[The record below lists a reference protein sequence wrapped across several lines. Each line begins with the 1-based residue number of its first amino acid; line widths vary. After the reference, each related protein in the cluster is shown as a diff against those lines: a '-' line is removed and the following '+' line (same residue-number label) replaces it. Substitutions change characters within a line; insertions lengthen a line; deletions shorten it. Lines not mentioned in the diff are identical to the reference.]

1 MSCEIVSKA
10 ADKSSSTSITPCKM
24 HVLIISCI
32 HLKLQKIWKIICH
45 NADLAENASCS
56 MFNSNGIYCIVRILS
71 YFLKNRQWLILNKAN
86 NGQDSSS
93 MCLLSLAILLVK
105 FHFREK
111 KVVGSKF
118 NYPLS
123 PPWWPLLVVQKK
135 LFDMLSHLQIQFWIC
150 TYYSVSLLKVW
161 LLQLRSFPFLLRIIS
176 GKL

>member
-1 MSCEIVSKA
+1 MVFKWG
-10 ADKSSSTSITPCKM
+10 STVHTKYTCIGICLCIQNAL
-24 HVLIISCI
+24 LIISCI

-45 NADLAENASCS
+45 NADLVENASYS

-71 YFLKNRQWLILNKAN
+71 YFLKNRQGLILNKAN

-123 PPWWPLLVVQKK
+123 QPWWPLLVVQQKT
-135 LFDMLSHLQIQFWIC
+135 IW
-150 TYYSVSLLKVW
+150 YAVSLADSILN
-161 LLQLRSFPFLLRIIS
+161 LHILFCFSI
-176 GKL
+176 